1 MERGTDKHMVIE
13 EYPDTHGDYRYLWR
27 KRDLNIG
34 GKVDLGEAVFLM
46 RNPATEEEEGEEEK
60 GRRKGRHTTRNICR
74 TIAERLG
81 YTVFTE
87 INLFALRAKDM
98 PTLREAHS
106 EGRDIVGPENDEVIC
121 EVVSKANLVIVAWGS
136 PGGASQKFRSMYA
149 GRVKEVRSFM
159 GAQAQQAYCLQKKNA
174 DTVNFPPQPLGSS
187 KVDGME
193 DLIPWPPVL

>member
-13 EYPDTHGDYRYLWR
+13 ECPKTHGDYRYLWR

-34 GKVDLGEAVFLM
+34 EKVDLGEAVFLM
-46 RNPATEEEEGEEEK
+46 RNPATEEEGGGGGGED
-60 GRRKGRHTTRNICR
+60 RSHTTRNICR
-74 TIAERLG
+74 NIAKRLG

-87 INLFALRAKDM
+87 INLFALRARDM
-98 PTLREAHS
+98 PTLRAAHS
-106 EGRDIVGPENDEVIC
+106 GHRDIVGPENDKVIC

-136 PGGASQKFRSMYA
+136 PGSSTKFRFMYA
-149 GRVKEVRSFM
+149 ERVEAVRSLI

-187 KVDGME
+187 KVYGME